1 MDEKIVIKKN
11 GQEVECDILFTFH
24 CEETGKEYI
33 GYTDHSIAPD
43 GRKNIYT
50 ASYDPVLGTGSLES
64 IETEEEKEMI
74 QEVLM
79 QINKEARSE

>member
-11 GQEVECDILFTFH
+11 GKEVECDVLFTFH
-24 CEETGKEYI
+24 CEDNGKEYI
-33 GYTDHSIAPD
+33 GYTDHSTTPD

-50 ASYDPVLGTGSLES
+50 ASYDPILGTGSLEK

-79 QINKEARSE
+79 QINDEARSD